1 MMILKPKFW
10 NEKNSLISLI
20 LIPISFIL
28 QLLIEIKKR
37 TTIQKSF
44 KIPIIC
50 IGNIYLGGT
59 GKTPLSIMLAK
70 ELINLKKKPAI
81 IRKYYPEHLDEHN
94 LINNTLDCLFVKK
107 NRYKAIINAEEKK
120 YNVAILDDGFQDFS
134 IKKDLNILCFN
145 SKQLIGNEMTLPS
158 GPLREGMDAIKRTQI
173 VIINGNKNEL
183 FEEKILN
190 ISKKVKIFYS
200 KYLPLNIEKFKGKK
214 LFAFAGI
221 GNPNNFFNL
230 LSESNLNLEKKLA
243 FPDHYKFSKIEIQKM
258 VEVSLK
264 NNLELITTEKDYFRI
279 KDYGFK
285 NIKYIK
291 IKLEISKKDKFITQ
305 ILDYL

>member
-258 VEVSLK
+258 VEDSLK

>member
-10 NEKNSLISLI
+10 NEKNILISLI

-258 VEVSLK
+258 VEDSLK

>member
-20 LIPISFIL
+20 LIPISFLL

>member
-20 LIPISFIL
+20 LIPISFLL

-258 VEVSLK
+258 VEDSLK